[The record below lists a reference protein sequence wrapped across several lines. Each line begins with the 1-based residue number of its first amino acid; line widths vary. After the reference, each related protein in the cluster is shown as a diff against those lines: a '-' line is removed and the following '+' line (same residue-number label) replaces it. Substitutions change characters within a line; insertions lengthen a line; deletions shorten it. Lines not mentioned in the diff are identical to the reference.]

1 MGRQMLVA
9 RSTTPYDVVVEELP
23 DPVAGPGEV
32 VCRVLA
38 CGVCGSDVSDA
49 YVARK
54 LPAVLG
60 HEVAGEVLCVG
71 DGVASVAPG
80 DRVVVH
86 HHAPCGECRRCLRG
100 HETLCDQFR
109 ATALRPGGFAEQVC
123 VEAPLVPE
131 LLPLGGLDPL
141 AGTFVE
147 PLGCVLRA
155 LDRTRLSPDDELLVV
170 GAGSNGLLAIAAA
183 HARGA
188 DAVWVREPRRARR
201 VLAESWGATHHAD
214 EPVDVA
220 FVTTAQPDAVADAAQ
235 ALGPGGTLCLYATT
249 KPGAALGLDAEQ
261 LFLREITVCSSWS
274 AGPRDMRAAYDLI
287 ARGRVAPLALVTH
300 RLGLAE
306 TARALDLQRRGEA
319 IKAVVVP

>member
-1 MGRQMLVA
+1 MLIA
-9 RSTTPYDVVVEELP
+9 RSTTPHDVVLEQRP

-60 HEVAGEVLCVG
+60 HEVVGEVLRAG
-71 DGVASVAPG
+71 PGVRDIAAG
-80 DRVVVH
+80 DRVVIH
-86 HHAPCGECRRCLRG
+86 HHAPCGECRRCRRG
-100 HETLCDQFR
+100 HETLCDLFR
-109 ATALRPGGFAEQVC
+109 STAIDPGGFAEQVR
-123 VEAPLVPE
+123 VEAALVPE
-131 LLPLGGLDPL
+131 LLALGDVDPL

-155 LDRTRLSPDDELLVV
+155 LDRARLTAGESLLVV

-183 HARGA
+183 RARA
-188 DAVWVREPRRARR
+188 AAAVWVREPRRERRR
-201 VLAESWGATHHAD
+201 VAQAWGAAAHGD

-220 FVTTAQPDAVADAAQ
+220 FVTTAQPDAIATAAA

-249 KPGAALGLDAEQ
+249 KPGASLGLDAEQ
-261 LFLREITVCSSWS
+261 LFLREITVLTSWS
-274 AGPRDMRAAYDLI
+274 AGPVDMRRAFELI
-287 ARGRVAPLALVTH
+287 ASGRIDPLALVTH
-300 RLGLAE
+300 RVGLQE
-306 TARALDLQRRGEA
+306 TALALALQRRGEA

>member
-1 MGRQMLVA
+1 MLAA
-9 RSTTPYDVVVEELP
+9 RSTTLHDVVVEELP

-60 HEVAGEVLCVG
+60 HEVVGEVLHAGTGVTAVG
-71 DGVASVAPG
+71 AG
-80 DRVVVH
+80 DRVVIH
-86 HHAPCGECRRCLRG
+86 HHAPCGRCRRCRRG
-100 HETLCDQFR
+100 HETLCDRFR
-109 ATALRPGGFAEQVC
+109 STALDPGGFAEQVL
-123 VEAPLVPE
+123 VEAALVPE
-131 LLPLGGLDPL
+131 LLALGELDPL
-141 AGTFVE
+141 TGTFVE

-155 LDRTRLSPDDELLVV
+155 LDRARLTAGESLVVV

-183 HARGA
+183 RARGA
-188 DAVWVREPRRARR
+188 EAVWVREPREPRR
-201 VLAESWGATHHAD
+201 RLAEQWGATRHAG
-214 EPVDVA
+214 EPADVA
-220 FVTTAQPDAVADAAQ
+220 FVTTPQPAAVAGAAA
-235 ALGPGGTLCLYATT
+235 ALGIGSTLCLYATT

-261 LFLREITVCSSWS
+261 LFLREITVLTSWS
-274 AGPRDMRAAYDLI
+274 AGPADMRAAYDLI
-287 ARGRVAPLALVTH
+287 ASGRIDPRTLVTH
-300 RLGLAE
+300 RVGLGE

>member
-1 MGRQMLVA
+1 LLIA
-9 RSTTPYDVVVEELP
+9 RSTTPHDVVVEELP

-60 HEVAGEVLCVG
+60 HEVVGEVLRTGADVR
-71 DGVASVAPG
+71 SVAVG

-86 HHAPCGECRRCLRG
+86 HHAPCGLCRRCRRG

-109 ATALRPGGFAEQVC
+109 ATALQPGGFAEQVR
-123 VEAPLVPE
+123 VEAPLVAE
-131 LLPLGGLDPL
+131 LLALGDLDPL

-155 LDRTRLSPDDELLVV
+155 LDRARLTAGESLLVV

-188 DAVWVREPRRARR
+188 DAVWIREPREDRR
-201 VLAESWGATHHAD
+201 RLAEAWGASHHGE

-220 FVTTAQPDAVADAAQ
+220 FVTTADAGAIAGAAA

-249 KPGAALGLDAEQ
+249 KPGASLGLDGEQ
-261 LFLREITVCSSWS
+261 LFLRELTVLSSWS
-274 AGPRDMRAAYDLI
+274 AGPQDMRAAYELI
-287 ARGRVAPLALVTH
+287 ARGRIDPRALVTH
-300 RLGLAE
+300 RVGLRE

-319 IKAVVVP
+319 LKVVVMP

>member
-1 MGRQMLVA
+1 MRAA
-9 RSTTPYDVVVEELP
+9 RSETTREVVVEELA
-23 DPVAGPGEV
+23 DPSPGRGEV

-38 CGVCGSDVSDA
+38 CGVCGSDVSDG

-60 HEVAGEVLCVG
+60 HEVVGEVLALG
-71 DGVASVAPG
+71 EGVHAVSVG

-86 HHAPCGECRRCLRG
+86 HHAPCGDCRRCRRG

-109 ATALRPGGFAEQVC
+109 STALDPGGFAEQVR
-123 VEAPLVPE
+123 VEAALVPE
-131 LLPLGGLDPL
+131 LLALGGVDPL

-155 LDRTRLSPDDELLVV
+155 LDRTRLAAADELLVV

-183 HARGA
+183 RARGVRR
-188 DAVWVREPRRARR
+188 VWVREPREDRR
-201 VLAESWGATHHAD
+201 RLAEQWGAVAHAD

-220 FVTTAQPDAVADAAQ
+220 FLTTASEAALTGAAAV
-235 ALGPGGTLCLYATT
+235 LGAGGVLCLYATT
-249 KPGAALGLDAEQ
+249 KAGAPLGVDGEQ
-261 LFLREITVCSSWS
+261 LFLRELTVCSSWS

-287 ARGRVAPLALVTH
+287 ASGAIDPLPLVTH
-300 RLGLAE
+300 RVGLDE
-306 TARALDLQRRGEA
+306 TGRALELQRRGEA
-319 IKAVVVP
+319 IKVVVVP